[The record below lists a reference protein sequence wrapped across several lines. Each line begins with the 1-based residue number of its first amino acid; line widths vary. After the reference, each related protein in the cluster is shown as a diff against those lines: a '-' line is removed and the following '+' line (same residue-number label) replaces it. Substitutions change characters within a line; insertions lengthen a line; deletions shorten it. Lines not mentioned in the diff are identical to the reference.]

1 MKIFKV
7 ITACILTFG
16 LTTDF
21 LFGFNINMIYL
32 FALIAVLFT

>member
-1 MKIFKV
+1 MRLKI

-16 LTTDF
+16 LTLDF
-21 LFGFNINMIYL
+21 ITGYPLNMIYV